1 MSFDQDFLRGYT
13 QYTEHFDKWCDKAGT
28 LIEEVQQ
35 CGIIELNRNGRAFI
49 VANRPDVGEKCLLEK
64 YYLVEPNW
72 FFIDNGV
79 NEFKTHTTKN
89 RYGINFSWFYER
101 EIINADTQRITFF
114 ATGLPDVSNTVLFYK
129 SYIDRMLTIFKKEA
143 SSILDSQREFA
154 VNMQEQN
161 INFIVE
167 NKEKFEFSR
176 EKLNMFFQTLGIL
189 ADKQKI
195 TKQEYE
201 CYSLYA
207 MAKSTKD
214 ISEIL
219 NIAQKTVN
227 DHLRSLQLKLG
238 VSTNNELLLK
248 LGTQNFSTKD

>member
-72 FFIDNGV
+72 FFIDGGV

-129 SYIDRMLTIFKKEA
+129 SYIDRMLTIFKKES

-176 EKLNMFFQTLGIL
+176 EKLNKIL
-189 ADKQKI
+189 VSIGVLSERQKI
-195 TKQEYE
+195 TKREYE
-201 CYSLYA
+201 SYCFYS
-207 MAKSTKD
+207 MGKSRQEVAK
-214 ISEIL
+214 IL
-219 NIAQKTVN
+219 NVSPTTFD
-227 DHLRSLQLKLG
+227 DHIRSLQTKLG
-238 VSTNNELLLK
+238 ASSKYDLLSM
-248 LGTQNFSTKD
+248 LGKQEISSIA